1 MEEES
6 NVFMRALIFRA
17 LIFLEKGLIF
27 MSKTLNRTR
36 LYVFVG
42 VFSAI
47 AFLLQM
53 LGSMMGLK
61 VGGFLE
67 IEFSDLPALIIA
79 FAYGPL
85 AGVLCELLKNL
96 LHCMMTSTGYV
107 GELANFVINGSFC
120 LVAGLAYKYNKSFK
134 GAVIS
139 LILAT
144 IAMAIAGI
152 FANLYIMLPLYMAS
166 APFEAKM
173 NIVLYTI
180 LPFNLVKGAVVS
192 IITLLIYK
200 KISPLLKGRV

>member
-1 MEEES
+1 MDKS
-6 NVFMRALIFRA
+6 
-17 LIFLEKGLIF
+17 
-27 MSKTLNRTR
+27 LNRTR

-42 VFSAI
+42 VFSAM

-85 AGVLCELLKNL
+85 AGVLCELIKNL
-96 LHCMMTSTGYV
+96 LHCFMTSTGYV
-107 GELANFVINGSFC
+107 GELANFVINGTFC
-120 LVAGLAYKYNKSFK
+120 LVAGLIYQRNKNFM
-134 GAVIS
+134 GAVLS
-139 LILAT
+139 LIFASL
-144 IAMAIAGI
+144 AMAVAGI

-166 APFEAKM
+166 APFGAKM

-180 LPFNLVKGAVVS
+180 LPFNIVKGIVIS
-192 IITLLIYK
+192 LITLLTYK
-200 KISPLLKGRV
+200 KISPLLHGRI

>member
-1 MEEES
+1 
-6 NVFMRALIFRA
+6 
-17 LIFLEKGLIF
+17 

-47 AFLLQM
+47 SFLLQM
-53 LGSMMGLK
+53 LGSMIGLK

-67 IEFSDLPALIIA
+67 IEFSDLPALIIT

-85 AGVLCELLKNL
+85 SGVLCELIKNL
-96 LHCMMTSTGYV
+96 LHCLMTSTGYV

-120 LVAGLAYKYNKSFK
+120 FIAGLVYKFNKSFK
-134 GAVIS
+134 GAIIS

-144 IAMAIAGI
+144 VAMAIAGI

-192 IITLLIYK
+192 LITLLVYK
-200 KISPLLKGRV
+200 KISPLLHGRV